1 MLNYS
6 FPTVLMAVL
15 ASNLIIVLIALCFR
29 RKGLLLSVGYK
40 VLIAF
45 LLLTLVRFV
54 FPFELG
60 ISTNIYLP
68 AFLSVPLS
76 YFRHPFLVIH
86 GLGISMWTLVECVW
100 LFGIAFLLR
109 KFIQENISFRRFINQ
124 HGDDVTSREPYAELL
139 ARVCGRRR
147 NRFRILKMDDL
158 SVPCVA
164 GVLHPVILLP
174 KAMTLTGDNLYYTL
188 SHEVSHYY
196 HRDLA
201 IKLVVK
207 LISIVYWWNP
217 ACKLLKEQIDLLL
230 ELRVDDS
237 LAGGD
242 REASYAYLHTL
253 LHVAESSLTAADH
266 KLPGDMVL
274 SISPDNE
281 GALSRRFE
289 MLCADK
295 RKSNAFLTFLL
306 FFVVTAIYAGSY
318 LVTFENHYMG
328 AASTE
333 GTYSVPASFYAVEN
347 EDGTY
352 SIYCGNELIEITDS
366 LEYYP
371 GISVQNQ

>member
-6 FPTVLMAVL
+6 FAAVLMAVL

-86 GLGISMWTLVECVW
+86 GFGISMWTLVECVW
-100 LFGIAFLLR
+100 LLGIAILLR
-109 KFIQENISFRRFINQ
+109 KFIQENISFRRYINQ

-139 ARVCGRRR
+139 ARICGRRR
-147 NRFRILKMDDL
+147 NRFRILKIDDL

-201 IKLVVK
+201 IKFVVR
-207 LISIVYWWNP
+207 LMSIVYWWNP

-237 LAGGD
+237 LTGGD

-274 SISPDNE
+274 SLSPDNE

-289 MLCADK
+289 MLYAGK
-295 RKSNAFLTFLL
+295 EKSNAFLTFLL

-318 LVTFENHYMG
+318 LVTFENHHMNG
-328 AASTE
+328 VDTE
-333 GTYSVPASFYAVEN
+333 GTYSVPADFYAVEN

-352 SIYCGNELIEITDS
+352 DIYCGNKLLETVDS

-371 GISVQNQ
+371 TVPIQNQ